1 MILGHRQASIGEA
14 LSWLHEWIDSFALPP
29 LRAHGLL
36 RNECALLAEKAL
48 ASSSMKGHPVKMT
61 LQEVN
66 ELVLCAY

>member
-1 MILGHRQASIGEA
+1 
-14 LSWLHEWIDSFALPP
+14 
-29 LRAHGLL
+29 L